1 MSPVTMHDAKTNL
14 SRYVALVESGAEER
28 VVIARG
34 DKPAAMIV
42 PFIPLDTSK
51 RLGVAKG
58 EFKVPADIDKH
69 NDEIA
74 ELFDGAVL

>member
-34 DKPAAMIV
+34 DTPAAMLV
-42 PFIPLDTSK
+42 PFTPLDTSK
-51 RLGVAKG
+51 RLDVAKG
-58 EFKVPADIDKH
+58 KFMVPADIDRH

-74 ELFDGAVL
+74 ELFDGAAL

>member
-1 MSPVTMHDAKTNL
+1 MSPITMHDAKTNL

-34 DKPAAMIV
+34 DTPAAMLV
-42 PFIPLDTSK
+42 PFEPLDTTG
-51 RLGVAKG
+51 RLDVAQGK
-58 EFKVPADIDKH
+58 FDVPDDIDAH

-74 ELFDGAVL
+74 ALFEGEM